1 MKKTLLSL
9 IAVLLTGL
17 SLYSQVSIIPK
28 PNSVITGEGAFV
40 LDRSTSIIS
49 NDKNQSDLNYLKEK
63 LVKATGFQFTVTNN
77 LQPKNYIYLDM
88 SAGYQIPDE
97 VIFLQYQ
104 QMPLLLKPLLL
115 PEYFTAYSLFFSSF
129 RQQSTPEEQ
138 PGTKYGKFR
147 QLQSKTRPGFT
158 TEV

>member
-1 MKKTLLSL
+1 
-9 IAVLLTGL
+9 LTGL

-40 LDRSTSIIS
+40 LDRGTKITS

-97 VIFLQYQ
+97 EVIFLLYL
-104 QMPLLLKPLLL
+104 QMPLQLKPLLHQ
-115 PEYFTAYSLFFSSF
+115 EYFTAYSLFFSF
-129 RQQSTPEEQ
+129 FHQLSTPEEQ
-138 PGTKYGKFR
+138 PVTKYGRFR
-147 QLQSKTRPGFT
+147 QLQSKTLQGFT
-158 TEV
+158 IEV